1 MSSPMSTTHRYPNSN
16 DAVAEPPLARLVTW
30 PLHGRP
36 VHAPMRLVAAAGA
49 LAEAI
54 SHLPLLMQS
63 LSETPYIG
71 VGFLLLSIA
80 GFLLA
85 QLLISNDSPA
95 VWLSTAVVAALAMI
109 GYILSRTTGLP
120 QLHEYIG
127 AWSYPLGIVS
137 LVGEGTMLLAALVHI
152 QRIRHASTV

>member
-1 MSSPMSTTHRYPNSN
+1 MPSPTSTTHRNLYSN
-16 DAVAEPPLARLVTW
+16 DAVAEPPLAKLVTW
-30 PLHGRP
+30 PLNGRP
-36 VHAPMRLVAAAGA
+36 AHAPLRLVAAAGA

-85 QLLISNDSPA
+85 QLLVSNDSPA
-95 VWLSTAVVAALAMI
+95 VWFSTAVVAALAMI

-120 QLHEYIG
+120 QLHDYIG
-127 AWSYPLGIVS
+127 SWGYPLGVVS
-137 LVGEGTMLLAALVHI
+137 LVGEGTMLLAALLHI
-152 QRIRHASTV
+152 QRIRRAGK